1 MTRSARLVLPA
12 LLGGLLIGVFA
23 GARFERANQR
33 RIRREGPNPEKVLR
47 RFRRE
52 LALTDAQTEKVRGIM
67 AAHKPEFAAAR
78 KEGFERVKALR
89 AGVDREIEAI
99 LDETQK
105 SRFVLLKEKMDRKMR
120 EEAPPDA
127 PR

>member
-1 MTRSARLVLPA
+1 MTRSWRLVLPA
-12 LLGGLLIGVFA
+12 VLAGLLVGMFA
-23 GARFERANQR
+23 GARFERAAQR
-33 RIRREGPNPEKVLR
+33 RIRRDGPNPERVLR

-52 LALTDAQTEKVRGIM
+52 LVLSDAQTEKVRAIM

-78 KEGFERVKALR
+78 RDGFERVKALR
-89 AGVDREIEAI
+89 AGVDKEIEAL

-105 SRFVLLKEKMDRKMR
+105 ARFVLLKEKMDRKMR
-120 EEAPPDA
+120 EEAPPDV